1 MRPAG
6 NGAVTAL
13 RPVVLPGEYSGGR
26 PSQPPNGHFF
36 LYGLSC
42 GTTMVTLAVVV
53 FPAKSVAWYVR
64 VYTRPGPTP
73 ERSARRRTRV
83 SSVPTSALWMSFV
96 VSPSPT
102 PLSGSLLVADTRTT
116 RTAPRLSLAA
126 TERTTSTI
134 RWSGGQRIRGLAVT
148 ERTGGVL
155 STTHARV
162 AGLESA
168 LPAAAMAEATR
179 SCHQPSRG
187 LSRRSLPRGLLTARH
202 PVCGYTSLCPETV
215 WKEVQVVREV
225 GPCERGSHRA
235 RRLFRAPR

>member
-1 MRPAG
+1 MRGVG

-13 RPVVLPGEYSGGR
+13 RRVCLAWGLLRGAGRGG
-26 PSQPPNGHFF
+26 PPDGHFL
-36 LYGLSC
+36 LYGPSC

-64 VYTRPGPTP
+64 VYIRPGPTP

-83 SSVPTSALWMSFV
+83 SSVPTSVLWMSFV

-126 TERTTSTI
+126 TVRMTSTI
-134 RWSGGQRIRGLAVT
+134 RWSGGQRIRGLAGT

-168 LPAAAMAEATR
+168 LPAA
-179 SCHQPSRG
+179 S
-187 LSRRSLPRGLLTARH
+187 TARTAN
-202 PVCGYTSLCPETV
+202 VCRPS
-215 WKEVQVVREV
+215 VRSAYV
-225 GPCERGSHRA
+225 
-235 RRLFRAPR
+235 

>member
-1 MRPAG
+1 
-6 NGAVTAL
+6 
-13 RPVVLPGEYSGGR
+13 
-26 PSQPPNGHFF
+26 
-36 LYGLSC
+36 
-42 GTTMVTLAVVV
+42 MVTLAVVV

-179 SCHQPSRG
+179 SCHQPKSWPLTPLATRRTAYGSLSSLWLCFFVSRDCLEG
-187 LSRRSLPRGLLTARH
+187 GTGCTGGGPLRGRLTPSEAAFPRSTVIVRLTVA
-202 PVCGYTSLCPETV
+202 
-215 WKEVQVVREV
+215 
-225 GPCERGSHRA
+225 
-235 RRLFRAPR
+235 